1 MARPWALARKQG
13 EAEMSRIDTPNAFS
27 HPKLKAPGAAMM
39 LAEGRSLFELNAS
52 LMMFP
57 LLLSARRGDGHPVLV
72 LPGFLASDL
81 STSLLRRYLGL
92 IGYEPHAWDLGR
104 NFGGVYR
111 MRQLLRDRLRVIH
124 EASGRKVSL
133 IGWSLGGVY
142 ARDLALH
149 MPESVRSVI
158 TLGSP
163 FAGDISAT
171 AVRQL
176 YETLSGEL
184 ISDAK
189 PEDIAG
195 LAGDLPTP
203 ATSIFT
209 KGDGIVHWRTCLVKE
224 NERAENIEIAGAS
237 HTGLGVNPAALW
249 AIADRL
255 AQPEGAFKPFNRFGP
270 FLLAYGPPE
279 SGRR

>member
-1 MARPWALARKQG
+1 MAR
-13 EAEMSRIDTPNAFS
+13 IDVNEAFS
-27 HPKLKAPGAAMM
+27 GPRLKPPGAAMM
-39 LAEGRSLFELNAS
+39 LAESRSVLELNAS
-52 LMMFP
+52 LMLSP
-57 LLLSARRGDGHPVLV
+57 LLLTAPRGDGHPVLA
-72 LPGFLASDL
+72 LPGFLAGDL
-81 STSLLRRYLGL
+81 STSLLRRYIGL

-111 MRQLLRDRLRVIH
+111 MRQLLQDRLRFIH

-133 IGWSLGGVY
+133 VGWSLGGVY
-142 ARDLALH
+142 ARDLALQ
-149 MPESVRSVI
+149 MPECVRSVI

-163 FAGDISAT
+163 FANDITAT
-171 AVRQL
+171 SIRKL

-189 PEDIAG
+189 IEDIQG
-195 LAGDLPTP
+195 LAGDLPVP

-209 KGDGIVHWRTCLVKE
+209 KGDGIVHWRTCLLKA
-224 NERAENIEIAGAS
+224 NERAENIEITLAS

-255 AQPEGAFKPFNRFGP
+255 AQPEGVFKPFNRIGP
-270 FLLAYGPPE
+270 FMLAYGRPE
-279 SGRR
+279 SGRN

>member
-1 MARPWALARKQG
+1 
-13 EAEMSRIDTPNAFS
+13 MSRIDVNNAFS
-27 HPKLKAPGAAMM
+27 GPKLKAPGAAMM
-39 LAEGRSLFELNAS
+39 LAESRALFELNAS
-52 LMMFP
+52 LMLSP
-57 LLLSARRGDGHPVLV
+57 LLLSAPRGDGHPVLV

-81 STSLLRRYLGL
+81 STSLLRRYIGL

-111 MRQLLRDRLRVIH
+111 MRQLLQDRLRFIH

-133 IGWSLGGVY
+133 VGWSLGGVY
-142 ARDLALH
+142 ARDLALKI
-149 MPESVRSVI
+149 PEAVRSVI

-163 FAGDISAT
+163 FANDISAT
-171 AVRQL
+171 SIRKL

-189 PEDIAG
+189 IEDIQG
-195 LAGDLPTP
+195 LAGDLPVP

-209 KGDGIVHWRTCLVKE
+209 KGDGIVHWRTCLLKE
-224 NERAENIEIAGAS
+224 NERAENIEITLAS
-237 HTGLGVNPAALW
+237 HTGLGVNAAALW

-255 AQPEGAFKPFNRFGP
+255 AQPEGTFKPFNRFGP
-270 FLLAYGPPE
+270 FMLAYGKPE
-279 SGRR
+279 SGRN

>member
-1 MARPWALARKQG
+1 
-13 EAEMSRIDTPNAFS
+13 MSRIESTNAFS
-27 HPKLKAPGAAMM
+27 APKLKPPGAAMM
-39 LAEGRSLFELNAS
+39 MAESRALFELNAS
-52 LMMFP
+52 LTLFP
-57 LLLSARRGDGHPVLV
+57 LLMTAPRGDGHPVLA
-72 LPGFLASDL
+72 LPGFLASDV
-81 STSLLRRYLGL
+81 STTLLRRYIGL

-111 MRQLLRDRLRVIH
+111 MRQSLRDRLRFIY
-124 EASGRKVSL
+124 ESSGRKVSL

-149 MPESVRSVI
+149 MPEYVRSVI

-163 FAGDISAT
+163 FANDISAT
-171 AVRQL
+171 SIRKV

-189 PEDIAG
+189 LEDIQG
-195 LAGDLPTP
+195 LAGDLPVP

-224 NERAENIEIAGAS
+224 NERAENIEIVLAS

-255 AQPEGAFKPFNRFGP
+255 ALPEGVFRPFNRFGP
-270 FLLAYGPPE
+270 FMLAYGPPE
-279 SGRR
+279 SGRS